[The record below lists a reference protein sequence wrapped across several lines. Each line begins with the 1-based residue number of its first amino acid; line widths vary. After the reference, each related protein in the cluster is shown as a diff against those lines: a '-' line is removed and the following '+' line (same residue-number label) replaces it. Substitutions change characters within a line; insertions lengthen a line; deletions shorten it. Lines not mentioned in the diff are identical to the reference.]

1 LTRIRSIEILEK
13 KRSKNR
19 KRSENRNFEKKKR
32 KKIWIEN
39 NIERMKKQDEN
50 FLGLKKFQI
59 RSLGKNLR
67 KLKKL

>member
-1 LTRIRSIEILEK
+1 MTRIRSIEILEK